1 MTGKKPKRPSG
12 SRRRKTIVNL
22 SAEEITRATQGELR
36 SGKLLARAVGVSSD
50 SREIGEGELFI
61 PLRGPNF
68 DGHRFIGEALKKGA
82 AGALSEKE
90 EEIAG
95 PSFPDKF
102 LIRVPDTLRALGEL
116 ARFWRRRQTARVIA
130 ITGSNGKTTTKEMT
144 VQILARRFRILKNE
158 GNLNNLIGL
167 PLSLLR
173 LSEEDEV
180 AVLEMGMN
188 APGEIRRLKEI
199 ADPQISLITNIG
211 RAHLEFLGDL
221 EGVAR
226 AKGELWEG
234 LREDDW
240 IAVNVDDERVVNLA
254 ASARCRKVSFGIRNP
269 AEIQGGEIRAEAGKG
284 IGFTLRTANQERKV
298 NLCVFGRHN
307 IYNALAAAS
316 LAGAMGVEGS
326 EIAAGLETFQ
336 PVYGRG
342 KPLFLPGGIHV
353 LDDSYNSNPD
363 SLEAALAAFAEMK
376 GEGRGIVVLG
386 DMLEI
391 GPLSKEFH
399 ERVGRLAGGMRFAHL
414 FVFGEAARHIAVG
427 AKTSGMEAGRIH
439 FAADME
445 ELLQTLEKTLV
456 PEDWI
461 LIKGSRRMRMER
473 VIEGIKLRFERT

>member
-1 MTGKKPKRPSG
+1 M
-12 SRRRKTIVNL
+12 
-22 SAEEITRATQGELR
+22 R

-144 VQILARRFRILKNE
+144 AQILARRFRILKNE

-342 KPLFLPGGIHV
+342 KPVSLSGGIHV

-414 FVFGEAARHIAVG
+414 FVFGEAARHLAVG